1 MNKLAIS
8 NDLLQI
14 LDTKKDLI
22 SIHIKNNHL
31 LAKISGTVD
40 ENFSLLEKLS
50 HTKISLRGNLITIK
64 GNKKNSEIV
73 VRTIENLLKKS
84 FEKND
89 FEADDIISVYSIQSN
104 NFNKNY
110 ENSDDDFSIENNFV
124 IKTPR
129 KTVYARTEKQ
139 KKYLEI
145 LSKYN
150 IIYALG
156 PAGTGK
162 TFLPVAVA
170 VKKLIAGEIKKI
182 ILSRPAVEA
191 GENLGFLPGDLK
203 DKIDPYLIPLYDSL
217 SELIGQE
224 KMNKKIE
231 DGSIEIAPLAFMRG
245 RTLKDS
251 FVILD
256 EAQNATETQIKMFLT
271 RLGKNTTMVVNGDPT
286 QIDLP
291 NSKISGL
298 LNSANVLSGIEEV
311 KIVKFDA
318 QDVQRHPLVSKIIEA
333 YKKNSFD
340 V

>member
-1 MNKLAIS
+1 MNKLAVS
-8 NDLLQI
+8 NDLLQV
-14 LDTKKDLI
+14 LDSKNDVV
-22 SIHIKNNHL
+22 SIHIKNNHS
-31 LAKISGTVD
+31 LAKISGTHD
-40 ENFSLLEKLS
+40 ENFSLLEK
-50 HTKISLRGNLITIK
+50 ISKTQINLRGNLITIK
-64 GNKKNSEIV
+64 GKQKDSEIV
-73 VRTIENLLKKS
+73 INVINTLLKKS
-84 FEKND
+84 FDKND
-89 FEADDIISVYSIQSN
+89 FEDDDIISVYNFETNNVNNENLALEDQISN
-104 NFNKNY
+104 
-110 ENSDDDFSIENNFV
+110 DDFG

-145 LSKYN
+145 LKKNN
-150 IIYALG
+150 IIYAIG

-170 VKKLIAGEIKKI
+170 VNKLVSGEVKKI

-191 GENLGFLPGDLK
+191 GESLGFLPGDLK

-217 SELIGQE
+217 SELIGHD

-291 NSKISGL
+291 NSKVSGL
-298 LNSANVLSGIEEV
+298 MNSANVLSNIEEIKV
-311 KIVKFDA
+311 VKFDA
-318 QDVQRHPLVSKIIEA
+318 TDVQRHPLVSKIIEA
-333 YKKNSFD
+333 YKKNSLD

>member
-22 SIHIKNNHL
+22 SIHIKNNHS
-31 LAKISGTVD
+31 LAKISGTID

-64 GNKKNSEIV
+64 GNKKNSETV
-73 VRTIENLLKKS
+73 VRTIESLLKKS

-89 FEADDIISVYSIQSN
+89 FEEDDIISVYNIQSN
-104 NFNKNY
+104 YFNQNF
-110 ENSDDDFSIENNFV
+110 ENSDENYSIENNFV
-124 IKTPR
+124 IKTPK

>member
-73 VRTIENLLKKS
+73 VRTIETLLKKS

-89 FEADDIISVYSIQSN
+89 FEEDDIISVYSIQSN

-110 ENSDDDFSIENNFV
+110 ENSDDDFSIENKFI

>member
-1 MNKLAIS
+1 MGKPVLS
-8 NDLLQI
+8 NSFLQI
-14 LDTKKDLI
+14 LDSGNDAVNI
-22 SIHIKNNHL
+22 QVKNNHSL
-31 LAKISGTVD
+31 TKISGTHD
-40 ENFSLLEKLS
+40 ENFILLEKIS
-50 HTKISLRGNLITIK
+50 NTKISLRGNLITIK
-64 GNKKNSEIV
+64 GNKKDTNIITSV
-73 VRTIENLLKKS
+73 VNKLLKKS
-84 FEKND
+84 LEKNYI
-89 FEADDIISVYSIQSN
+89 DDEDVKSLYNFTSKDSQNDTIDLEEKNTDNNYSV
-104 NFNKNY
+104 
-110 ENSDDDFSIENNFV
+110 
-124 IKTPR
+124 KTPK

-139 KKYLEI
+139 KTYLEI
-145 LSKYN
+145 LKNNS
-150 IIYALG
+150 IIYAIG

-170 VKKLIAGEIKKI
+170 VHKLISGEVNKI

-203 DKIDPYLIPLYDSL
+203 EKIDPYLIPLYDSL
-217 SELIGQE
+217 SELLGQD

-251 FVILD
+251 YVILD

-298 LNSANVLSGIEEV
+298 MNSANVLSNIAEI
-311 KIVKFDA
+311 KIVTFDA
-318 QDVQRHPLVSKIIEA
+318 LDVQRHPLVSKIIEA
-333 YKKNSFD
+333 YKKNSSD

>member
-1 MNKLAIS
+1 MGKPVLS
-8 NDLLQI
+8 NSFLQI
-14 LDTKKDLI
+14 LDSGNDAVNI
-22 SIHIKNNHL
+22 QVKNNHSL
-31 LAKISGTVD
+31 TKISGVHD
-40 ENFSLLEKLS
+40 ENFILLEKIS
-50 HTKISLRGNLITIK
+50 NTKISLRGNLITIK
-64 GNKKNSEIV
+64 GKKKDTNIITSVVNK
-73 VRTIENLLKKS
+73 LLKKS
-84 FEKND
+84 LEKNYI
-89 FEADDIISVYSIQSN
+89 DDEDVKSLYNFTSKDSQNDTIDLEEKNTDNNYSV
-104 NFNKNY
+104 
-110 ENSDDDFSIENNFV
+110 
-124 IKTPR
+124 KTPK

-139 KKYLEI
+139 KTYLEI
-145 LSKYN
+145 LKNNN
-150 IIYALG
+150 IIYAIG

-170 VKKLIAGEIKKI
+170 VHKLISGEVNKI

-203 DKIDPYLIPLYDSL
+203 EKIDPYLIPLYDSL
-217 SELIGQE
+217 SELLGHD

-251 FVILD
+251 YVILD

-298 LNSANVLSGIEEV
+298 MNSANVLSNIDEI
-311 KIVKFDA
+311 KIVTFDA
-318 QDVQRHPLVSKIIEA
+318 LDVQRHPLVSKIIEA
-333 YKKNSFD
+333 YKKNSLD

>member
-1 MNKLAIS
+1 MGKPVLS
-8 NDLLQI
+8 NNFLQI
-14 LDTKKDLI
+14 LDSGNDTVNI
-22 SIHIKNNHL
+22 QVKNNHSL
-31 LAKISGTVD
+31 TKISGIHD
-40 ENFSLLEKLS
+40 ENFILLEKIS
-50 HTKISLRGNLITIK
+50 NTKISLRGNLITIK
-64 GNKKNSEIV
+64 GKKKDTNIITSVVNK
-73 VRTIENLLKKS
+73 LLKKS
-84 FEKND
+84 LEKNYI
-89 FEADDIISVYSIQSN
+89 DDEDVKSLYNFISKDSQNDTIDLEE
-104 NFNKNY
+104 K
-110 ENSDDDFSIENNFV
+110 NSDSNYS
-124 IKTPR
+124 IKTPK

-139 KKYLEI
+139 KTYLEI
-145 LSKYN
+145 LKKNN
-150 IIYALG
+150 IIYAIG

-170 VKKLIAGEIKKI
+170 VHKLISGEVNKI

-203 DKIDPYLIPLYDSL
+203 EKIDPYLIPLYDSL
-217 SELIGQE
+217 CELVGHD

-251 FVILD
+251 YVILD

-298 LNSANVLSGIEEV
+298 MNSANVLSNIDEI

-318 QDVQRHPLVSKIIEA
+318 LDVQRHPLVSKIIEA
-333 YKKNSFD
+333 YKKNSLD

>member
-1 MNKLAIS
+1 MGKPVLS
-8 NDLLQI
+8 NSFLQI
-14 LDTKKDLI
+14 LDSGNDAVNI
-22 SIHIKNNHL
+22 QVKNNHSL
-31 LAKISGTVD
+31 TKISGTHD
-40 ENFSLLEKLS
+40 ENFILLEKIS
-50 HTKISLRGNLITIK
+50 NTKISLRGNLITIK
-64 GNKKNSEIV
+64 GNKKDTNIITSV
-73 VRTIENLLKKS
+73 VNKLLKES
-84 FEKND
+84 LEKNHI
-89 FEADDIISVYSIQSN
+89 DDEDVKSLYNFTSKDSQNDTIDLEEKNTDNNYSV
-104 NFNKNY
+104 
-110 ENSDDDFSIENNFV
+110 
-124 IKTPR
+124 KTPK

-139 KKYLEI
+139 KTYLEI
-145 LSKYN
+145 LKNNN
-150 IIYALG
+150 IIYAIG
-156 PAGTGK
+156 PAATGK

-170 VKKLIAGEIKKI
+170 VHKLISGEVNKI

-203 DKIDPYLIPLYDSL
+203 EKIDPYLIPLYDSL
-217 SELIGQE
+217 SELLGHD

-251 FVILD
+251 YVILD

-298 LNSANVLSGIEEV
+298 MNSANVLSNIDEI
-311 KIVKFDA
+311 KIVTFDA
-318 QDVQRHPLVSKIIEA
+318 LDVQRHPLVSKIIEA
-333 YKKNSFD
+333 YKKNSLD

>member
-1 MNKLAIS
+1 MNKFAIS

-22 SIHIKNNHL
+22 SIHIKNNHS
-31 LAKISGTVD
+31 LAKISGTID

-64 GNKKNSEIV
+64 GNKKNSETV
-73 VRTIENLLKKS
+73 VRTIESLLKKS

-89 FEADDIISVYSIQSN
+89 FEEDDIISVYNIQSN
-104 NFNKNY
+104 YFNKNF
-110 ENSDDDFSIENNFV
+110 ENSDENYSIENNFV

>member
-1 MNKLAIS
+1 MGKPVLS
-8 NDLLQI
+8 NNFLQI
-14 LDTKKDLI
+14 LDSGNDTVNI
-22 SIHIKNNHL
+22 QVKNNHSL
-31 LAKISGTVD
+31 TKISGIHD
-40 ENFSLLEKLS
+40 ENFILLEKIS
-50 HTKISLRGNLITIK
+50 NTKISLRGNLITIK
-64 GNKKNSEIV
+64 GKKKDTNIITSVVNK
-73 VRTIENLLKKS
+73 LLKKS
-84 FEKND
+84 LEKNYI
-89 FEADDIISVYSIQSN
+89 DDEDVKSLY
-104 NFNKNY
+104 NFTSKDSQNDTIDLEEK
-110 ENSDDDFSIENNFV
+110 NSDSNYS
-124 IKTPR
+124 IKTPK

-139 KKYLEI
+139 KTYLEI
-145 LSKYN
+145 LKNNN
-150 IIYALG
+150 IIYAIG

-170 VKKLIAGEIKKI
+170 VHKLISGEVNKI

-203 DKIDPYLIPLYDSL
+203 EKIDPYLIPLYDSL
-217 SELIGQE
+217 SELLGHD

-251 FVILD
+251 YVILD

-298 LNSANVLSGIEEV
+298 MNSANVLSNIDEI

-318 QDVQRHPLVSKIIEA
+318 LDVQRHPLVSKIIEA
-333 YKKNSFD
+333 YKKNSLD

>member
-8 NDLLQI
+8 NDLLQV
-14 LDTKKDLI
+14 LDSKKDSV
-22 SIHIKNNHL
+22 SIHIKYNYS
-31 LAKISGTVD
+31 LAKISGSHD
-40 ENFSLLEKLS
+40 ENFSLLEKIS
-50 HTKISLRGNLITIK
+50 NTKISLRGNLVTIK
-64 GNKKNSEIV
+64 GDKKDSEAVIKV
-73 VRTIENLLKKS
+73 IGSLLKKS
-84 FEKND
+84 FEKSD
-89 FEADDIISVYSIQSN
+89 FEEDDIISAYNFESKNFYIGELDEEAQNIN
-104 NFNKNY
+104 N
-110 ENSDDDFSIENNFV
+110 DFI
-124 IKTPR
+124 IKTPK

-145 LSKYN
+145 LLKYN
-150 IIYALG
+150 VIYALG

-170 VKKLIAGEIKKI
+170 VKKLIAGEVKKI

-217 SELIGQE
+217 SELIGHE

-298 LNSANVLSGIEEV
+298 MNSANVLSGIDEI

-318 QDVQRHPLVSKIIEA
+318 SDVQRHPLVSKIIEA